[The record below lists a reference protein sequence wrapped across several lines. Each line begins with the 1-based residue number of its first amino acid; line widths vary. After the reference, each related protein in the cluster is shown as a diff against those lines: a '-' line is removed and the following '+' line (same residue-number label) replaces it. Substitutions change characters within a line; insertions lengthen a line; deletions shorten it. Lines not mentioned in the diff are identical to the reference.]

1 MLLLAAQPAFAA
13 DSPVKIVP
21 TIVEGKLGA
30 RVEAIAFPPTL
41 SKELTSGLTNRLFAR
56 VSVMDAGTV
65 IEQRAVEIA
74 LRYDLWD
81 EEFSIASTLDGT
93 IVDTRHHASVADVDA
108 LLRALP
114 LPKLFETTAFRP
126 DRELV
131 LRVEVLL
138 NPITR
143 EKMRTIRRWVARNSS
158 LETGEA
164 SGMVTSN
171 AIFNRIF
178 DQYSSA
184 SDVAAVWRVDVSSP
198 PFRPSN
204 VANEGR

>member
-13 DSPVKIVP
+13 DSAVKVVP
-21 TIVEGKLGA
+21 TIVDGKLGA

-41 SKELTSGLTNRLFAR
+41 PKELTSGLTNRLFAR
-56 VSVMDAGTV
+56 VSVLDERTV
-65 IEQRAVEIA
+65 VEQRTVEIA

-81 EEFSIASTLDGT
+81 EKFSIDSTVGGT
-93 IVDTRHHASVADVDA
+93 VVDAKRLASVADVDA
-108 LLRALP
+108 LLGALP
-114 LPKLFETTAFRP
+114 LPKLFEMAALRP

-158 LETGEA
+158 LETGETN
-164 SGMVTSN
+164 GMSTSN
-171 AIFNRIF
+171 TIFNRIF
-178 DQYSSA
+178 DQYSDA

-198 PFRPSN
+198 PFRLGN

>member
-13 DSPVKIVP
+13 DSPVKVVP

-41 SKELTSGLTNRLFAR
+41 PKELTSGLTNRLFAR
-56 VSVMDAGTV
+56 VSVLDARTV

-81 EEFSIASTLDGT
+81 EKFSIDSTVDGT
-93 IVDTRHHASVADVDA
+93 IVDAKRLVSVADVDA

-114 LPKLFETTAFRP
+114 LPRLFETSSLRP

-164 SGMVTSN
+164 NGMSTSN

-178 DQYSSA
+178 DQYSED
-184 SDVAAVWRVDVSSP
+184 SDVAAVWRVDASSA
-198 PFRPSN
+198 PFRPGN